1 MLNKNFF
8 DKYGNFENKDFLML
22 MQKAQ
27 KGLKNRKNN
36 RKGLNIEITLF
47 NSASK
52 KEVWQFINK
61 LSIFINSGLDIKGA
75 LSILVKQIK
84 NPYLKKIGNEIKINI
99 DYGIGISETMSQ
111 HPKVFDNLLVALI
124 SVGEKTGNLGKI
136 LAEMDKKMLEDIE
149 LKSKVKG
156 ALIYPVILLFLTF
169 AMVTFMMV
177 FIIPKITESFSQ
189 TGTALPALTQ
199 VVINISNFFRY
210 KWYILIGGI
219 FGFFIFFKLFKKT
232 YFGELFL
239 GKIAINLP
247 VFGYIVKQSNVI
259 YFINSFSLLMESGV
273 LLLEAL
279 KTSSQVVTNI
289 HYKKEIVRV
298 KNEVENGLTISK
310 SLGLNLEYDTSVYIN
325 KLFPEEFAYIVNTGE
340 ETGTLA
346 QSLKKIGLNYSN
358 ELKRYIGNLAT
369 MLEPFIIVI
378 VGFLVGTI
386 VIAIMLPFFKLG
398 EIAKKM

>member
-8 DKYGNFENKDFLML
+8 DKYWNFENRDFLNL

-27 KGLKNRKNN
+27 KWLKNRKN
-36 RKGLNIEITLF
+36 KKKWLNIEITLF

-61 LSIFINSGLDIKGA
+61 LSIFINSWLDIKWA

-84 NPYLKKIGNEIKINI
+84 NPYLKKIWNEIKVNI
-99 DYGIGISETMSQ
+99 DYWIWISETMSQ
-111 HPKVFDNLLVALI
+111 YPKVFDNLLVALI
-124 SVGEKTGNLGKI
+124 SVWEKTWNLWKI

-149 LKSKVKG
+149 LKWKVKW

-177 FIIPKITESFSQ
+177 FIIPKITESFAQ
-189 TGTALPALTQ
+189 TWTELPALTQ
-199 VVINISNFFRY
+199 VVINISNFFRH
-210 KWYILIGGI
+210 KWYILLWWFIWFI
-219 FGFFIFFKLFKKT
+219 IFFKLFKKT
-232 YFGELFL
+232 YFWELLL

-247 VFGYIVKQSNVI
+247 VFWYIVKQSNII
-259 YFINSFSLLMESGV
+259 YFINSFSLLMESWV

-289 HYKKEIVRV
+289 HYKKEIIRV
-298 KNEVENGLTISK
+298 KNEVENWLTISK
-310 SLGLNLEYDTSVYIN
+310 SLWLNLEYDTSVYIN
-325 KLFPEEFAYIVNTGE
+325 KLFPEEFAYIVNTWE
-340 ETGTLA
+340 ETWTLA
-346 QSLKKIGLNYSN
+346 RSLKKIWRNYSN
-358 ELKRYIGNLAT
+358 ELKRYIWNLAT

-378 VGFLVGTI
+378 VWFLVWTI
-386 VIAIMLPFFKLG
+386 VIAIMLPFFKLW